1 MASMDRNR
9 SITGNFQHIA
19 FVFLYLVLVAANGK
33 LFTIKSINGTE
44 LFYLEEAQR
53 LCAIEGSRLA
63 TPEELRQAVL
73 ECSFTVCTKGWLAN
87 GVVGTILCSTMES
100 VHESRI
106 KVVDVKVDRP
116 ITEEEQFNAF
126 CVKDEDETE
135 TFIDYEDNLN
145 DDKDVPDF
153 ESYNEEED
161 YDDGYNEQHELSLN
175 IHNEQN
181 AHLEDARDPTS
192 IEKANKRPTEAP
204 FSLSQTHLFW
214 FSPEV
219 ISGIKSEMEQHDITK
234 THLNNIKYMGIQT
247 DNHDHVNSQHM
258 TYKDHPMYTSE
269 KKNNTKANKN
279 VSENT
284 NSSFLNGYTTR
295 VTTQSI
301 DGSVETED
309 ISLVTF
315 KTVLSNIDST
325 ALSAN
330 TDLNGVATAFPTPT
344 TLGNSQAVVQP
355 ESTIVPENRNS
366 DEVNND
372 SSSMGYHTSNLKFID
387 DESMLPTVHDASESI
402 PTVDYHKVN
411 VDSTILLANIYDLLI
426 QSTPSE
432 IEFTVGQNSK
442 TFEEDISEGKQ
453 MVSTVQPCLGD
464 ECLQVSKGQLIAI
477 IVVIICLLL
486 LLTIM
491 AVWCYKKQ
499 HKSSVYNLN
508 GNRHLQHIEM

>member
-1 MASMDRNR
+1 
-9 SITGNFQHIA
+9 
-19 FVFLYLVLVAANGK
+19 
-33 LFTIKSINGTE
+33 
-44 LFYLEEAQR
+44 
-53 LCAIEGSRLA
+53 
-63 TPEELRQAVL
+63 
-73 ECSFTVCTKGWLAN
+73 
-87 GVVGTILCSTMES
+87 MES

-126 CVKDEDETE
+126 CVKDEDKPCGDPPSFLHTILYGHTGFEMGDELLYVCSHGYVMGKGESAFTLLCDSCGKWYGHVHACVKDETE

-175 IHNEQN
+175 IHNEQK
-181 AHLEDARDPTS
+181 AHLEDARDLTS
-192 IEKANKRPTEAP
+192 IEKANKRPTKAP

-309 ISLVTF
+309 ISLITF

-387 DESMLPTVHDASESI
+387 DESMLPTVHDATESI

-432 IEFTVGQNSK
+432 IEFTAGQNFK

-464 ECLQVSKGQLIAI
+464 ECLQGSKGQLIAI